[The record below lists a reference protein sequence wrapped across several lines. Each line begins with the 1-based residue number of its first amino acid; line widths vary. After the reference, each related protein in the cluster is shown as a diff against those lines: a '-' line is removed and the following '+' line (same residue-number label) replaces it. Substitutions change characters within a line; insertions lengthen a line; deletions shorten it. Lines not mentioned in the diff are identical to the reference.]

1 MMCISLRATMVII
14 KASRQKQ
21 SSVVLY
27 DLVFYIFVTPVSLI
41 KFAEIPHTSEFH
53 IEMVNQLFNIDLFL
67 THALLASFLS
77 SPNFLIVIFF
87 HFSVT
92 STTFQCFTCMIESGM
107 SMLILISYF
116 SQTEAKMAKIIFQC
130 VCVHSQK
137 EELP

>member
-1 MMCISLRATMVII
+1 M
-14 KASRQKQ
+14 
-21 SSVVLY
+21 
-27 DLVFYIFVTPVSLI
+27 I
-41 KFAEIPHTSEFH
+41 KFAEMPHASEFH

-77 SPNFLIVIFF
+77 SPNFLIVIFL

-107 SMLILISYF
+107 SMLIFISYF

-130 VCVHSQK
+130 VCVCVHSQK